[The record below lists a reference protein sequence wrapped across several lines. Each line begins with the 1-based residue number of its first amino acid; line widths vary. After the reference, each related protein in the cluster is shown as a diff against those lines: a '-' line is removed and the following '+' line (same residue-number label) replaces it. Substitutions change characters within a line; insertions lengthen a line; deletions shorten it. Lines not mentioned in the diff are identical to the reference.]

1 MDQIVI
7 VGAGA
12 AGLMAGKLLAEAGQQ
27 VTIIEARDRI
37 GGRIFTNRN
46 FFPFPVELGAE
57 FIHGDQAETLSL
69 LDLAKASTSAMT
81 GKWYQV
87 KAGQTGYANLFDD
100 TWAEM
105 MKCLNELQTD
115 IPIAAFLN
123 RHLSDAK
130 FTELR
135 EGVTRFVEGYDAA
148 DTMLASSFALR
159 EEWQQDDAEQLR
171 LEDGYITL
179 LEDLENKYKHA
190 GGRLILSSPVT
201 QINWAEDH
209 VQLQSGSVE
218 LKASKAIITVPIGV
232 LQNQVIAFQPPLP
245 CRDLFSKI
253 GFGGVIKFLF
263 QFRDEFWNR
272 VLLRRFNDVAFILS
286 DAEIPTWWTQSPS
299 SLPLLTGW
307 WGGPSTF
314 ERPFSKDE
322 LYAKAIRSLQ
332 YILQSSKDE
341 VESNLL
347 SWTVVNWV
355 SDPYSYGAY
364 AYTTVETVEARR
376 VMLTPIADTLYF
388 AGEAFY
394 EGTAMGTVEAALVS
408 GKQVAA
414 KILASA

>member
-57 FIHGDQAETLSL
+57 FIHGDQGETLSL